1 MKTSIIANQVVHTI
15 VPPQAVLSS
24 LDCACILVN
33 VTSFLPK
40 DKPSVSQMIFHI
52 ENLTAPNSLFL
63 EAAIMNSVRD
73 YGLLDTNLKGATE
86 KLLSLGYDSEQANQI
101 LEGLTNYVN
110 ELFPAQGL

>member
-1 MKTSIIANQVVHTI
+1 MKTNKIANQVVHTV

-33 VTSFLPK
+33 ITSFLPK
-40 DKPSVSQMIFHI
+40 DTPSVSQMVFHI

-63 EAAIMNSVRD
+63 EAAIMNSSRD

-86 KLLSLGYDSEQANQI
+86 KLVSLGYTDTQATQI
-101 LEGLTNYVN
+101 LEGLTNYVD
-110 ELFPAQGL
+110 ELFPVQEL